1 MFSQLRALR
10 EIERDSVHET
20 SSNSAITMFFGL
32 HNAEQYLDSI
42 LEFLRSQ
49 PDDFQILIVDN
60 ASSDSTWSKIREWPM
75 EIVNRATL
83 VKNPI
88 NIGATGSLA
97 LNLDLIRTPWVST
110 IHQDDLYLKNHV
122 NVQVEAIRSVTPDCN
137 CVVTDMGSLSSSGKI
152 EAGRPRASWLLPDDS
167 PESLFIA
174 NLRLHS
180 VPFPAAAFRVEKL
193 KVTPVPWHSTA
204 MPDTEWVL
212 KAIGPNGILH
222 VPQITM
228 HYRENPFSESHSLG
242 ESESQLGNFMALN
255 RVLNSESFYQLL
267 VSVADHDRNKFA
279 EAVFEGLRFR
289 IRDEARW
296 GLISLAA
303 AEQMALAWGYSES
316 SSLKLINRAYA
327 KTGSD
332 RIEGLVSRL
341 MDFYGIIPDTSLKIE
356 QESLFTGLPAGH
368 SPRRWIHNAMKL
380 AVLLLTKLPYSL
392 RRRTFK
398 AVIRVAN
405 KLQKLS
411 PWNFDWR

>member
-1 MFSQLRALR
+1 
-10 EIERDSVHET
+10 
-20 SSNSAITMFFGL
+20 MFFGL
-32 HNAEQYLDSI
+32 YNAEQYLDVI

-49 PDDFQILIVDN
+49 PDDFQVLIVDN
-60 ASSDSTWSKIREWPM
+60 ASSDSTWSKIREWPLKLL
-75 EIVNRATL
+75 NKATL

-88 NIGATGSLA
+88 NLGATGSLA

-110 IHQDDLYLKNHV
+110 IHQDDFYLKNHV
-122 NVQVEAIRSVTPDCN
+122 HVQVEAIKSVTPDCS
-137 CVVTDMGSLSSSGKI
+137 CVVTDMGSLSSTGKI
-152 EAGRPRASWLLPDDS
+152 EAGRPRASWLLPDHS

-193 KVTPVPWHSTA
+193 KATPIPWHSTA

-242 ESESQLGNFMALN
+242 EPESQLGNFMSLN

-267 VSVADHDRNKFA
+267 LSVADHDRNKFA
-279 EAVFEGLRFR
+279 EAVFDGLRFR
-289 IRDEARW
+289 IKDEGRL

-316 SSLKLINRAYA
+316 SSLKLINLAYA
-327 KTGSD
+327 NTSSD
-332 RIEGLVSRL
+332 RIESLVSRL
-341 MDFYGIIPDTSLKIE
+341 MDFYGITPDTPINIE
-356 QESLFTGLPAGH
+356 RESTFTGLPAGH
-368 SPRRWIHNAMKL
+368 SHRRWISNAMKL
-380 AVLLLTKLPYSL
+380 AVLLLKILPYRL
-392 RRRTFK
+392 RRRIFK
-398 AVIRVAN
+398 VVVRVAN